1 MGIIFSVNIF
11 FLMTA
16 LGTSDGMQPIVSYN
30 MGAKRPDRAKQTFV
44 YALKIVS
51 LIALGGIAILEL
63 FPTQITHIFVD
74 NNQSIKDITKIALR
88 IFALS
93 IPFYTIQIVIT
104 RNFQAIHK
112 NKIAT
117 FLAILRPFLL
127 FIPIV

>member
-1 MGIIFSVNIF
+1 
-11 FLMTA
+11 
-16 LGTSDGMQPIVSYN
+16 